1 MTSYNIQ
8 VRNPLLKEN
17 LGETTNNPSSST
29 VLDPATSATVTQT
42 TPGSDVMISINNTP
56 VVNLAATEATD
67 MNKRFESDVA
77 CIPSTASNLAPVP
90 HSLSAN
96 ENGLPLEGNP
106 GKYSLLLSLVALLTI
121 SDGRQRFSPTLIKIC
136 LQF

>member
-1 MTSYNIQ
+1 MLS
-8 VRNPLLKEN
+8 V
-17 LGETTNNPSSST
+17 
-29 VLDPATSATVTQT
+29 
-42 TPGSDVMISINNTP
+42 NNTP
-56 VVNLAATEATD
+56 AVDLAATEAMD
-67 MNKRFESDVA
+67 KKKRFET
-77 CIPSTASNLAPVP
+77 PSNLAPVSHDS

-121 SDGRQRFSPTLIKIC
+121 SDGLQRFSPTLNQSLIKIH